1 MALEENIIVS
11 RQQDTR
17 ERPTEH
23 PANGSL
29 IIPRVG
35 IVQSQCGTFSST
47 TGCLLFNKGR
57 VLRNKH
63 RVLENKM
70 GLSEDEVGYD

>member
-1 MALEENIIVS
+1 MTICNRFAEIIHNLIVDCDMVP
-11 RQQDTR
+11 RW
-17 ERPTEH
+17 EH
-23 PANGSL
+23 FS
-29 IIPRVG
+29 PRVG
-35 IVQSQCGTFSST
+35 IVQSQGGTTFSATSR
-47 TGCLLFNKGR
+47 LLFNKGR